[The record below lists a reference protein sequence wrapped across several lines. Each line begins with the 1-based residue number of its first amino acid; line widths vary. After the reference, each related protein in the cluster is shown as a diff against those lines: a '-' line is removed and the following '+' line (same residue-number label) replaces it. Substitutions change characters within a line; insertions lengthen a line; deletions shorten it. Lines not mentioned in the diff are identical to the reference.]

1 MQRWIGLLVMV
12 LGIAHVT
19 FAIVAGW
26 SDLGGILRGGVAGL
40 ESAPAGDEAAFWSLL
55 FGVVAATVG
64 YQLYWSA
71 RRFGATSLV
80 PGVGLIA
87 IGMFGAFLAPRS
99 PFWLILIL
107 GILAVVAARRG
118 QSRQT
123 PDGRLSH
130 PA

>member
-12 LGIAHVT
+12 LGIAHVS

-26 SDLGGILRGGVAGL
+26 SDLGGILRGGLAGL

-71 RRFGATSLV
+71 TRFGATSLV

-87 IGMFGAFLAPRS
+87 IGTFGAFLAPHS
-99 PFWLILIL
+99 PFWLALIL
-107 GILAVVAARRG
+107 GILAVIAARRG
-118 QSRQT
+118 QSR
-123 PDGRLSH
+123 PIPGGRLSH